1 MCYVGPRRKKERRLE
16 NQKQQQKPLPPPGSP
31 AAAGSELSFRPEES
45 VASSTPGPASR
56 PGQWA
61 DPGNGPRSLTGGT
74 RV

>member
-1 MCYVGPRRKKERRLE
+1 MGPRRKKERRLE

-31 AAAGSELSFRPEES
+31 AAAGPGSELSFRPEES

-56 PGQWA
+56 PGQWT
-61 DPGNGPRSLTGGT
+61 DPGTGPRSLTGGT